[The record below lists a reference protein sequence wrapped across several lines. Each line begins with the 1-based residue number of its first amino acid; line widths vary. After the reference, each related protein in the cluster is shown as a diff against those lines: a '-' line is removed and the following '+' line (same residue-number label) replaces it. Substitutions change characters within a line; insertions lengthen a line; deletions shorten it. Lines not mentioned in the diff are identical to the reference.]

1 MPYKNIEINAVSFN
15 RTYTAQRKHYYKGFT
30 TIEKENKTSKIYDL
44 ELIKQNILNHFNTKK
59 GSRVMNPEFGTI
71 IWDMLMEPLTEDNK
85 NLLLNDLTSILSFDP
100 RAYPL
105 EINLTEY
112 EHGYFIESTLQL
124 INSDQSTVLR
134 LAFDQ
139 KLGLVEQ

>member
-1 MPYKNIEINAVSFN
+1 MPYKNIEINSVN
-15 RTYTAQRKHYYKGFT
+15 YNKTYTAQQKHYYKGFT
-30 TIEKENKTSKIYDL
+30 TVGKENRTSKVYDL

-85 NLLLNDLTSILSFDP
+85 NLLLNDLRTILSFDP
-100 RAYPL
+100 RATPL

-112 EHGYFIESTLQL
+112 ENGYFIESTLQL
-124 INSDQSTVLR
+124 VNSNQSTVLK